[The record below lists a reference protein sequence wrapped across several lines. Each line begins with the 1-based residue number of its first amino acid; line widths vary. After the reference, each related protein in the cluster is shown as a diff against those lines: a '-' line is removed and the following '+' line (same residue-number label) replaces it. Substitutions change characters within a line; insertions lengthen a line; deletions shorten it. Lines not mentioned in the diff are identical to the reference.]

1 MTKKK
6 YYGGLS
12 VDLETVSLIQTFSL
26 DGRFFVYI
34 PDNEH
39 GGRIIAS
46 DEIISLVPSYN
57 CKGSMLCHRYLFV
70 STGLIAM
77 DMFLISNQ
85 WHRADCID
93 ISEQCERRA
102 EQRERPD
109 LGCFKE

>member
-57 CKGSMLCHRYLFV
+57 CKGSMLWLKGSEKAIRCDPTVEEVAYAL
-70 STGLIAM
+70 
-77 DMFLISNQ
+77 SN
-85 WHRADCID
+85 
-93 ISEQCERRA
+93 
-102 EQRERPD
+102 
-109 LGCFKE
+109 K